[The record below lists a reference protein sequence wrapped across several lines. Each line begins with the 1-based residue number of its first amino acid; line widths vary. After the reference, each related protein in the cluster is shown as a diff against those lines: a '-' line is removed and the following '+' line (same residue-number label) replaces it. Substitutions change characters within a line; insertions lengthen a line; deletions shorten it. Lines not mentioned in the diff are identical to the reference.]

1 MKKLLIGIIL
11 LSGILLAYA
20 DEAATPNSNGSG
32 AYVNLNFGLANQSY
46 TPTGLFTTNAN
57 VGYNFNHALAV
68 EAGYTNLAGSEFGA
82 TQTNN
87 IFDVAVKGTIPFNSV
102 FSLYGRLGGGLNYF
116 SWGGVANVGTPGWY
130 ANQRSSVNF
139 VGLAGI
145 GGSFALSRHFDLRLE
160 DTMFIP
166 MGGGNPTV
174 GQSNLVLGG
183 VQYNF

>member
-1 MKKLLIGIIL
+1 MKKIFVGIL
-11 LSGILLAYA
+11 FSGISFFVYA
-20 DEAATPNSNGSG
+20 NDSAAVSDGSG
-32 AYVNLNFGLANQSY
+32 AYINLNFGLANQSY
-46 TPTGLFTTNAN
+46 TPTGMFATSANA
-57 VGYNFNHALAV
+57 GYSFNRALAV

-87 IFDVAVKGTIPFNSV
+87 IFDVAVKGTIPFNNI
-102 FSLYGRLGGGLNYF
+102 FALYGRLGGGLNYF
-116 SWGGVANVGTPGWY
+116 SWGGVANAGTPVWY

-139 VGLAGI
+139 VGLASI

-160 DTMFIP
+160 DTMYIP
-166 MGGGNPTV
+166 MGGGNPTT